1 MTSLY
6 EYFGCETREELY
18 KLVKEDDISVR
29 SLVDF
34 IEFTKADLNKGGG
47 ALSSPHSLVEYV
59 NDISMPSRSEVVTIF
74 VSTKLEPLHLGRFD
88 TRNKEGFK
96 MMVKEGLEA
105 GGVSV
110 FLIQNAS
117 KSVAEK
123 NEIINDFELFGLN
136 VVDSFDYRETEN
148 ALYSHEEASRQG
160 VASPHYL
167 KEGRGKS
174 KDYGEV
180 TEGVS
185 YEEYSR
191 SVESITT
198 LKGYD
203 EFSSYYA
210 KQEILG
216 LNIFEDNILIKE
228 NLKVGYQYD
237 YQESFGLIGCNADGE
252 VVLFE
257 ELFKGSPNFSVVDR
271 KVLLKEILSRD
282 DIKLI
287 SVFHNHPS
295 GNPNPSMEDVK
306 ITQIL
311 TEMCEKID
319 VDMLDHFVIGEKY
332 VYSFAKEESEV
343 VSENQKY
350 KRALKRQSN
359 KKFRQQSFDLG
370 L

>member
-34 IEFTKADLNKGGG
+34 IDFTKADLNKGDGG
-47 ALSSPHSLVEYV
+47 ITSPDSVVEYV

-74 VSTKLEPLHLGRFD
+74 VSSKLEPLHLGRFD
-88 TRNKEGFK
+88 TRNKESFK

-117 KSVAEK
+117 KAIAEK
-123 NEIINDFELFGLN
+123 REIINDFELFDLN
-136 VVDSFDYRETEN
+136 VVDSFDYKETEN
-148 ALYSHEEASRQG
+148 ALYSHKEASQQG
-160 VASPHYL
+160 VALPYYL
-167 KEGRGKS
+167 KEGRGKL

-180 TEGVS
+180 AEGVS

-191 SVESITT
+191 SVEGIAT

-210 KQEILG
+210 RQEILG
-216 LNIFEDNILIKE
+216 LNIFEDNLLVKE
-228 NLKVGYQYD
+228 NLKAGYQYD

-257 ELFKGSPNFSVVDR
+257 ELFKGSPDTSVVDR

-282 DIKLI
+282 DVELV

-306 ITQIL
+306 VTQTL
-311 TEMCEKID
+311 TKMCEKIN

-332 VYSFAKEESEV
+332 VYSFAKEKTEV

-350 KRALKRQSN
+350 KHALKRQSN